1 MGRLTDRGCKALGP
15 GKHGDGDGLWLDVSA
30 ALSRKWIFRYQLN
43 GRRRDMGLGSY
54 PEIGLSEA
62 RACAAEARALVAR
75 RVDPI
80 EARDASRKA
89 SKGVPTFAE
98 IAQIVIAEKQ
108 ARTKNAKV
116 AYQVERHLGPAYCK
130 PILGLPINEI
140 STIDIAK
147 LLKPVWKKKPGV
159 ARKLFPTIR
168 AVFNHARVVLKAD
181 YNIVL
186 ENPAN
191 WDDLKALGF
200 EPAKELSRGRH
211 PSLPH
216 QQIGEFMVALRQRM
230 SLSALMLEMM
240 ILTAVRTDAVLHA
253 NWKHIDLKKSI
264 WTIPAENLKD
274 SKTRQDAFRV
284 PLCPRVIQILEE
296 IAKVQNTGLVFPSPS
311 GEPYS
316 NAVMLGLLKRMN
328 RASPKW
334 LDPDGR
340 SIVPHGFRATFKTW
354 GRETRQDRDLVE
366 EALGHVVGTAV
377 ERAYSRSDLIELRR
391 DLMSAWANYCEPKNL
406 DNILKF
412 KKSGA

>member
-1 MGRLTDRGCKALGP
+1 MGKLTDRGCKTLGP
-15 GKHGDGDGLWLDVSA
+15 GKHGDSDGLRLEVSLS
-30 ALSRKWIFRYQLN
+30 LSRKWILRYQLD

-62 RACAAEARALVAR
+62 RASAAEARALVSR
-75 RVDPI
+75 RIDPI

-89 SKGVPTFAE
+89 SKSVPTFAE

-108 ARTKNAKV
+108 ARTKNAKA

-130 PILGLPINEI
+130 PILRLPINEI
-140 STIDIAK
+140 STTDLAK

-159 ARKLFPTIR
+159 ARKLFPAIR

-181 YNIVL
+181 HGIVL
-186 ENPAN
+186 ESPAN

-216 QQIGEFMVALRQRM
+216 EQIGEFMIALRQRM
-230 SLSALMLEMM
+230 SLSALMLEML
-240 ILTAVRTDAVLHA
+240 ILTGVRTDAILHVY
-253 NWKHIDLKKSI
+253 WKHIDLKKSI
-264 WTIPAENLKD
+264 WTIPDENLKD

-284 PLCPRVIQILEE
+284 PLCPRVIEILED
-296 IAKVQNTGLVFPSPS
+296 IAKVQNRGLVFPSPS

-316 NAVMLGLLKRMN
+316 DAVMLGLLKRMN
-328 RASPKW
+328 SGEQKW

-340 SIVPHGFRATFKTW
+340 AIVPHGFRATFKTW
-354 GRETRQDRDLVE
+354 GRETRQDRDLIE
-366 EALGHVVGTAV
+366 AALGHVVGTKA
-377 ERAYSRSDLIELRR
+377 ERAYDRSDVLELRR
-391 DLMSAWANYCEPKNL
+391 DLMEAWANYCEPKNL
-406 DNILKF
+406 DNVIKF
-412 KKSGA
+412 QKPSA